1 MTALRFG
8 YGSCWVSDYTFN
20 RGMLGMLTQTKFN
33 YQPTEKKFACN
44 WKKQT
49 NKRTITKR
57 AKVTNNELPF
67 AQCFE
72 ASHPSQGEVDFIRI
86 LNQFLVVSFQRL
98 LPVMEFF
105 VPALL
110 NFLLDNIPVLSN
122 HHKKVVQIKWAV
134 SINTFKLLTTSAPWF
149 FIA

>member
-1 MTALRFG
+1 
-8 YGSCWVSDYTFN
+8 
-20 RGMLGMLTQTKFN
+20 MLTKFN
-33 YQPTEKKFACN
+33 YQPTKKNLRAIGKN
-44 WKKQT
+44 

-86 LNQFLVVSFQRL
+86 LNQLLVVSFQRL

-122 HHKKVVQIKWAV
+122 HHKKVVQIK
-134 SINTFKLLTTSAPWF
+134 
-149 FIA
+149 